1 MQEKERRQMRRKIG
15 EGDARCGFL
24 AALGIFFNWEGPPCG
39 LLSLSENGQVVTN
52 VTF

>member
-24 AALGIFFNWEGPPCG
+24 AALGIFFNGKVRPVDSCP
-39 LLSLSENGQVVTN
+39 
-52 VTF
+52 